1 MKTLIQIVIPV
12 FAATLL
18 AGCTSANYQKGSA
31 TGAGLQDSADRMH
44 QGAVKIDTT
53 LTNLN
58 DMVNNPGDLAAQFK
72 KYTAS
77 VADLESSAKNVEGKV
92 ASMRGKG
99 NEYFN
104 AWDAQT
110 AQIKNEDI
118 KQRSAA
124 RKAEMQH
131 KFTDIRMNYTKAT
144 EQFKPFLAD
153 LKDIQTALATDL
165 TVGGVNSIKGAADK
179 ANKDAVPLKA
189 TIEDLAGQFKDLG
202 VAMQTGTPQAPPP
215 ATQSAAQS
223 APPPATQPPPQPAA
237 EAKQ

>member
-1 MKTLIQIVIPV
+1 MKTFTQIVIPV

-44 QGAVKIDTT
+44 QGSVKIDTT

-77 VADLESSAKNVEGKV
+77 VADLESSAKNVESKV

-99 NEYFN
+99 NDYFK
-104 AWDAQT
+104 AWDTQT
-110 AQIKNEDI
+110 AQIKNDDI

-124 RKAEMQH
+124 RKAEVQQ
-131 KFTDIRMNYTKAT
+131 KFSDIRMSYTKVG
-144 EQFKPFLAD
+144 EQFKPFLSD

-165 TVGGVNSIKGAADK
+165 TVGGVNSIKGAAEK
-179 ANKDAVPLKA
+179 ANKDAAPLKV
-189 TIEDLAGQFKDLG
+189 TIEELSGQFKDLG
-202 VAMQTGTPQAPPP
+202 VAMQAGTPQ
-215 ATQSAAQS
+215 S
-223 APPPATQPPPQPAA
+223 APAAAPQPAA
-237 EAKQ
+237 QPSPQPTAEAKQ